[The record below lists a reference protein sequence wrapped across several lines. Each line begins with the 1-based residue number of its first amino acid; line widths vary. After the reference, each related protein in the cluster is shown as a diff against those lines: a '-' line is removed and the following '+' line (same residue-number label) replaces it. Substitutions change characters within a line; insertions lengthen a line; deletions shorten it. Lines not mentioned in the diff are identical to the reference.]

1 MPFGIWG
8 WVALAVI
15 VVGAGGTIYYK
26 IYESGKDSVRVE
38 QERKLNTLKDK
49 TNDAKTEALTAPD
62 DFVDCELRKY
72 ADPNYKCRAVQ

>member
-1 MPFGIWG
+1 MPFGVWG

-15 VVGAGGTIYYK
+15 LIGASGTVAYK
-26 IYESGKDSVRVE
+26 LRESGKDSVRIE
-38 QERKLNTLKDK
+38 QEKKLNILKDK

-72 ADPNYKCRAVQ
+72 ADPNYKCSSVR